1 MLRRDLKGRECT
13 KWLLASGGKPWGW
26 LSSWGYWGVG
36 WGLNKRV
43 VFLPSEDRAA
53 NMTDTCHSVPVCSP
67 LFHSDALAGI
77 EKSRMC
83 KEATPGSCLG
93 CSSLSPQGRQKRACN
108 TQSCHWPVVSRT
120 VTALKGLSDRDG
132 SNGSA
137 GTCLPLLPAM
147 LPALN
152 ASDCGVAPGE

>member
-13 KWLLASGGKPWGW
+13 EWLLASGGKSWGW
-26 LSSWGYWGVG
+26 LSSWGYWRGAGGNRRVG
-36 WGLNKRV
+36 
-43 VFLPSEDRAA
+43 FLPSEDPAA
-53 NMTDTCHSVPVCSP
+53 NMTGTCLSVPVCCV
-67 LFHSDALAGI
+67 LFHSGTLTGI

-93 CSSLSPQGRQKRACN
+93 CSPLSPQGRRERACN
-108 TQSCHWPVVSRT
+108 IQSCHWPVVSRT
-120 VTALKGLSDRDG
+120 VTVLKELSDHDG

-147 LPALN
+147 LLALN
-152 ASDCGVAPGE
+152 VSDCGAAPGE